1 MPHHNNQ
8 QNTIINNT
16 ESNTTMTLEL
26 PVPPIDCTVSSDQMN
41 SYKRLKRARSV
52 EDAVVAAIGESEQK
66 RTKKDK
72 AKVEYHDKRK
82 HAPIFI
88 QKTYEMINTCDPSIA
103 SWTDDGSMFSI
114 KDQKLFAERVIP
126 QFFDHSNF
134 SSFSR
139 QLNFY
144 MFRKIQ
150 ARAIYKD
157 DYKESAKYVT
167 FFNKHFHREKPEL
180 LKEIKRT
187 TNRTQNAASQHEQ
200 QKEIEM
206 LREKVELLETL
217 QKSQNDRIAALEA
230 LILKGSP
237 KRDSDALDENA
248 TIKIDIDSIP
258 LMLNQQSKNRQE
270 SAFTLRGISAS
281 SIGDLV
287 KMSAFDKKFLQSA
300 LFDDGSV
307 RQSSTGSLRNID
319 LDSVVPL

>member
-1 MPHHNNQ
+1 MI
-8 QNTIINNT
+8 TS
-16 ESNTTMTLEL
+16 EF
-26 PVPPIDCTVSSDQMN
+26 PVPPIDSTMSSNQMN
-41 SYKRLKRARSV
+41 SYKRLKRARSA
-52 EDAVVAAIGESEQK
+52 EGAADSETEQK
-66 RTKKDK
+66 KTKST
-72 AKVEYHDKRK
+72 KVEYHDKRK

-126 QFFDHSNF
+126 QFFDHNNF

-157 DYKESAKYVT
+157 DYKENAKYVT
-167 FFNKHFHREKPEL
+167 FFNKNFHREKPEL

-187 TNRTQNAASQHEQ
+187 TNRSQNAVSQQEQ
-200 QKEIEM
+200 QREIEI
-206 LREKVELLETL
+206 LRERVEQLESL
-217 QKSQNDRIAALEA
+217 QKSQNDRITALEA
-230 LILKGSP
+230 LLLNGSP
-237 KRDSDALDENA
+237 KRENDNALNENS

-258 LMLNQQSKNRQE
+258 LMLNQQPKQRHE
-270 SAFTLRGISAS
+270 STFSLRGISGC

-287 KMSAFDKKFLQSA
+287 KMSAFDKKFLHSA
-300 LFDDGSV
+300 LFEDGSG
-307 RQSSTGSLRNID
+307 RQASGGSHRNID
-319 LDSVVPL
+319 LDSVVQL